1 VTRPARATAEVPG
14 TELTRLRAR
23 LAEADET
30 LRAIRNGEVDAVLSS
45 GRQGSR
51 VFSLQGAQVGA
62 MWRMLCAR
70 GTDLRIE
77 FANVSAG
84 ESVGGADWQAWY
96 AFSATGRQV
105 HNVIHAA
112 FRFADGLIVE
122 HIDTFDFW
130 RWSRQALGM
139 AGVLLG
145 WTPWL
150 HGKVRRDAARAL
162 ERFMA
167 SSR

>member
-1 VTRPARATAEVPG
+1 MTAADHHDLITRFDTAFQKRDAATMAACYAPQA
-14 TELTRLRAR
+14 TFR
-23 LAEADET
+23 DP
-30 LRAIRNGEVDAVLSS
+30 
-45 GRQGSR
+45 
-51 VFSLQGAQVGA
+51 VFTLQGAQVGA

-130 RWSRQALGM
+130 RWSRQALGPP
-139 AGVLLG
+139 GVLLG

-167 SSR
+167 SAG

>member
-1 VTRPARATAEVPG
+1 MTTADHHDLIVRFYTAFQKRDAATMAACYASQATFRDP
-14 TELTRLRAR
+14 
-23 LAEADET
+23 
-30 LRAIRNGEVDAVLSS
+30 
-45 GRQGSR
+45 
-51 VFSLQGAQVGA
+51 VFTLQGAQVGA
-62 MWRMLCAR
+62 MWRMLCER

-84 ESVGGADWQAWY
+84 ASVGGADWQAWY

-112 FRFADGLIVE
+112 FRFADGRIVE

-130 RWSRQALGM
+130 RWSRQALGP
-139 AGVLLG
+139 AGALLG

-150 HGKVRRDAARAL
+150 HAKVRREAARAL
-162 ERFMA
+162 DRFMA
-167 SSR
+167 SPG

>member
-1 VTRPARATAEVPG
+1 MGQEGFAGATSFG
-14 TELTRLRAR
+14 
-23 LAEADET
+23 
-30 LRAIRNGEVDAVLSS
+30 
-45 GRQGSR
+45 
-51 VFSLQGAQVGA
+51 
-62 MWRMLCAR
+62 
-70 GTDLRIE
+70 
-77 FANVSAG
+77 
-84 ESVGGADWQAWY
+84 
-96 AFSATGRQV
+96 
-105 HNVIHAA
+105 
-112 FRFADGLIVE
+112 
-122 HIDTFDFW
+122 W

>member
-1 VTRPARATAEVPG
+1 MTTDASANAKTIETFYNAF
-14 TELTRLRAR
+14 AR
-23 LAEADET
+23 LEPDTMAACYADDVAFDDE
-30 LRAIRNGEVDAVLSS
+30 
-45 GRQGSR
+45 
-51 VFSLQGAQVGA
+51 VFSLRGKRETMG

-77 FANVSAG
+77 YGNVSAG

-105 HNVIHAA
+105 HNEIHAA

>member
-1 VTRPARATAEVPG
+1 MTSADHRDLIVRFYSAFQKRDAATMAACYAPQA
-14 TELTRLRAR
+14 TFR
-23 LAEADET
+23 DP
-30 LRAIRNGEVDAVLSS
+30 
-45 GRQGSR
+45 
-51 VFSLQGAQVGA
+51 VFTLQGAQVGA

-105 HNVIHAA
+105 HNAIHAA

-130 RWSRQALGM
+130 RWSRQALGP

-167 SSR
+167 SPA